1 MDEAPLESL
10 PRFSVP
16 GTGVESPGWTDA
28 TEMAKAAWEPTQNG
42 AVLRHL
48 LKLEETGRI

>member
-16 GTGVESPGWTDA
+16 GTGQEPPGWTDA
-28 TEMAKAAWEPTQNG
+28 IEVANAAWEPTQNG
-42 AVLRHL
+42 AMLQHV
-48 LKLEETGRI
+48 LKLEETGQI